1 MGWREHGPVGVF
13 ERRGKTVHGAT
24 FGARAV
30 LVAAALVLVAVP
42 FGLLLFFVQDKWPPL
57 LQIDVAARD
66 GLHGFAV
73 SHRGFV
79 TVMET
84 LSTIGSWWVYLV
96 VFAVIAGWLLWRR
109 LPRLALF
116 VAVTV
121 GLNPL
126 LNQLVKLAVH
136 RARPVVADPIVH
148 ANGARFPSGHAQ
160 AAMVGYAVLLLVF
173 LPVLRGPLRPVAVTV
188 AVLMVA
194 AIGFSRV
201 ALGVHFVSDVL
212 AGYVLGAA
220 WVASMVAL
228 FNLWRRESGRPA
240 VDPVE
245 GLEAESAERLDPR
258 SSGSEAA

>member
-1 MGWREHGPVGVF
+1 VAAF
-13 ERRGKTVHGAT
+13 ERRERTAREAR

-30 LVAAALVLVAVP
+30 LAAAALVLVAVP
-42 FGLLLFFVQDKWPPL
+42 FGLLLLFVQDKWPPL
-57 LQIDVAARD
+57 MQVDGAARD

-73 SHRGFV
+73 GHRGFV

-96 VFAVIAGWLLWRR
+96 VFAILAGWLLWRG

-121 GLNPL
+121 GVNSL
-126 LNQLVKLAVH
+126 LNEVVKLVVH
-136 RARPVVADPIVH
+136 RARPVVANPIVH
-148 ANGARFPSGHAQ
+148 ANGASFPSGHAQ

-173 LPVLRGPLRPVAVTV
+173 LPVLRGPVRPIAIGV
-188 AVLMVA
+188 AVLLVA

-220 WVASMVAL
+220 WVASMIAL
-228 FNLWRRESGRPA
+228 FNLWRRESGRLA
-240 VDPVE
+240 VDPIG
-245 GLEAESAERLDPR
+245 GLEPENTARLDPR